1 MIKRNYPVFTGD
13 VKNLGGKDMVLSR
26 MVNHYTALTKAK
38 PVINNSTPFQGVK
51 KTAHEKKKDLY
62 RKEEFHNVREAYKK
76 ISTAK
81 HYVDNSKPD
90 TYNMKPKNCYK
101 SVKEKY
107 DEIEHLRTLKAMTK
121 RILSIGKMHERK
133 KNRYDPIANP
143 TYIFRD
149 CNEKKQK
156 MDNDAIKL
164 ISLKELNEKLRKM
177 NDKERNKLLLGKT
190 VYDAVDDIDVDNWNQ
205 KCKKQQK
212 NRPKSAAPTQK
223 KNKNNDIYNPIH
235 LEYNPEKYIKIHQF
249 NRDNEPEKLME
260 NYNKQKNLEK
270 NKNSKIANNKINFGL
285 LPVYNDNDA
294 NGIDNAENEFITKV
308 RQFIIDNNVY
318 TDDNFKV
325 LLQELLEKNKD
336 CKKITKAE
344 IERIVRDIKEFLES

>member
-26 MVNHYTALTKAK
+26 MVNHYNALTKAK
-38 PVINNSTPFQGVK
+38 PVVNTSKPHPGVK
-51 KTAHEKKKDLY
+51 KTSHEIKKDLY
-62 RKEEFHNVREAYKK
+62 KKEEFHNVREAYKK
-76 ISTAK
+76 ISTVK
-81 HYVDNSKPD
+81 HYVDNKMPE
-90 TYNMKPKNCYK
+90 TYKMKPKNCYK
-101 SVKEKY
+101 SIKEKY
-107 DEIEHLRTLKAMTK
+107 DEVEHLRTLKAMTK

-149 CNEKKQK
+149 CNEKQK

-190 VYDAVDDIDVDNWNQ
+190 VYDAINDIDVDNWN
-205 KCKKQQK
+205 KNCKKQM
-212 NRPKSAAPTQK
+212 RPKSAMNIK
-223 KNKNNDIYNPIH
+223 KNNNNDIIYNPIH

-249 NRDNEPEKLME
+249 NRENEPEKLME
-260 NYNKQKNLEK
+260 NYNKQKKEK
-270 NKNSKIANNKINFGL
+270 NKSSKIANNKINFSL

-294 NGIDNAENEFITKV
+294 NGIDSAENEFITKV
-308 RQFIIDNNVY
+308 RQFIIDNNIY
-318 TDDNFKV
+318 TDDNFKI
-325 LLQELLEKNKD
+325 LLRELIEKNKD
-336 CKKITKAE
+336 CKNITKAE
-344 IERIVRDIKEFLES
+344 IERIVNDIKEFLES